1 MKCMNNLMESRP
13 SLKSPV
19 TENCRC
25 YLYLRMGVHPYL
37 SSSAV
42 QSVCWTN
49 WSGDT
54 GGATDTV
61 GSIIGLA
68 GLNLQ
73 TQKCR
78 LKTFSIFKD
87 HNLST

>member
-1 MKCMNNLMESRP
+1 MESRP

-19 TENCRC
+19 TE
-25 YLYLRMGVHPYL
+25 LVLLFVL
-37 SSSAV
+37 SGCPSFPEFV

-49 WSGDT
+49 WCGDT
-54 GGATDTV
+54 GGTTGTA
-61 GSIIGLA
+61 GSIFHLV

-78 LKTFSIFKD
+78 FEKNRKPFLFLNKTII
-87 HNLST
+87 